1 MEQIFVEKTASRGIA
16 AAKVYKYQ
24 DPDLRPSLAGITAE
38 QAGSETERFLKAR
51 QQMIVRLQNMEDDS
65 GILAA
70 HIEVAKDRMLEE
82 GVILRIREEQKN
94 AELAVWETIDEI
106 AGIFAGMDDP
116 YMKEREADV
125 RDIGKRMMAEL
136 KGVALPDLGE
146 VSTEVI
152 VAAADLY
159 PSDTVKLNPK
169 LIKGIITEKGGLTS
183 HVSILAKSMNI
194 PALIGVTDIL
204 SKLENG
210 MMVCM
215 DAEKGMIVID
225 PDDEVLSAFRVKQEA
240 YLRERHRLE
249 QLRSQPAVTRD
260 GKRISL
266 CANVGS
272 VEDIENALEM
282 NVDGVG
288 LFRTEYLYMG
298 SSHFPTEE
306 EQFQVYARAAR
317 LCPKEL
323 TIRTLDIGGDKKLDY
338 FPFDQEENPFLG
350 WRAIRISL
358 DMKEMFKEQ
367 LRAILR
373 ASAFGHVRIM
383 FPLIISLEELREAR
397 EMVAVCQRELEQEG
411 EAFDREIPVGMM
423 METPASVLMAEEF
436 AAEADFFSIGTND
449 LTQYLLAVDRGNK
462 RIANRFDYF
471 HPAVLRAIRHIIAA
485 GHKAGIQVGMCGE
498 MAGDPRAVLLLL
510 EMGLDEF
517 SMSAGSVDY
526 VREQILSYG
535 GQKEGGETEEKKIEG
550 NGDGKDC
557 AS

>member
-38 QAGSETERFLKAR
+38 QAESETERFLKAR

-298 SSHFPTEE
+298 SSHFPAEE

>member
-24 DPDLRPSLAGITAE
+24 DPDLRPSLVGITAE
-38 QAGSETERFLKAR
+38 QAESETERFLKAR

-125 RDIGKRMMAEL
+125 RDIGKRIMAEL

>member
-38 QAGSETERFLKAR
+38 QAESETERFLKAR

-225 PDDEVLSAFRVKQEA
+225 PDDEVLSRCETFVNLDEETTA
-240 YLRERHRLE
+240 YL
-249 QLRSQPAVTRD
+249 QDSWT
-260 GKRISL
+260 
-266 CANVGS
+266 
-272 VEDIENALEM
+272 
-282 NVDGVG
+282 GV
-288 LFRTEYLYMG
+288 
-298 SSHFPTEE
+298 
-306 EQFQVYARAAR
+306 
-317 LCPKEL
+317 
-323 TIRTLDIGGDKKLDY
+323 
-338 FPFDQEENPFLG
+338 
-350 WRAIRISL
+350 
-358 DMKEMFKEQ
+358 
-367 LRAILR
+367 
-373 ASAFGHVRIM
+373 
-383 FPLIISLEELREAR
+383 
-397 EMVAVCQRELEQEG
+397 
-411 EAFDREIPVGMM
+411 
-423 METPASVLMAEEF
+423 
-436 AAEADFFSIGTND
+436 
-449 LTQYLLAVDRGNK
+449 
-462 RIANRFDYF
+462 
-471 HPAVLRAIRHIIAA
+471 
-485 GHKAGIQVGMCGE
+485 
-498 MAGDPRAVLLLL
+498 
-510 EMGLDEF
+510 
-517 SMSAGSVDY
+517 
-526 VREQILSYG
+526 LSYG
-535 GQKEGGETEEKKIEG
+535 DSSIGDILFLAVFFLFLIGIVIYFTVKKHRNHTI
-550 NGDGKDC
+550 
-557 AS
+557 